1 MHVVPVFIVLSV
13 VVGLGIFALDFY
25 KNRHRLSQPANPG
38 IDSNAHALDTLDVD
52 GDHLQHHLSQRL
64 EGAADQVIHS
74 AGTGIEHVLEGLSHH
89 LP

>member
-13 VVGLGIFALDFY
+13 VVGLSIFALDFY

-38 IDSNAHALDTLDVD
+38 IDSNAHALDTLDID
-52 GDHLQHHLSQRL
+52 GVHLSHRL

-74 AGTGIEHVLEGLSHH
+74 AGSGIEHVLEGLSHH